1 MKVIKKKIISLKNT
15 MQKSPKS
22 KSDLRLKNTN
32 SSLKIEVGQS
42 YKGDEK
48 QKEYIRKPESILK
61 IYQPI

>member
-1 MKVIKKKIISLKNT
+1 

-22 KSDLRLKNTN
+22 KSDLKLKNTS

-61 IYQPI
+61 IY

>member
-22 KSDLRLKNTN
+22 KNDLKLKNTN

-61 IYQPI
+61 IY